1 MPCPLFVPGL
11 PLSGFAQVAMPLGN
25 LYDGRCAAE
34 PESALS
40 SDVLR
45 SCCNLGYAR
54 GSCVRAAEADAD
66 AVRFIV
72 HSNADGAIVIAWAM
86 ERNHHPIAVG
96 KADASEP
103 TGNLVLDAQIR
114 AYARIT
120 ERLHP

>member
-1 MPCPLFVPGL
+1 VL
-11 PLSGFAQVAMPLGN
+11 
-25 LYDGRCAAE
+25 AAK
-34 PESALS
+34 
-40 SDVLR
+40 
-45 SCCNLGYAR
+45 
-54 GSCVRAAEADAD
+54 ADAD

-72 HSNADGAIVIAWAM
+72 HSNRDGAIVIAWAM

-103 TGNLVLDAQIR
+103 ATGNLVLDAQIR